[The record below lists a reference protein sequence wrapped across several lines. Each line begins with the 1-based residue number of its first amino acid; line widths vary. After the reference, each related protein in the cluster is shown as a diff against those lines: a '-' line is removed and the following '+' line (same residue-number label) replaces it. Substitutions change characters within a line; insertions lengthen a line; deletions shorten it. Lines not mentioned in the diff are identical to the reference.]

1 MDVVYDER
9 ALRELEQA
17 SQYYAA
23 VAGEAKADEIIA
35 RIRSVI
41 VARARVGFGKAAFYN
56 VDDDVYEVP
65 VPAFRMSFPTN
76 CIITPSSS
84 SQSPIPSG
92 ATDPDI
98 LKIINREPPTDTAS
112 TAQ

>member
-9 ALRELEQA
+9 ALRELDQA

-23 VAGEAKADEIIA
+23 AAGEAKAREIIA

-41 VARARVGFGKAAFYN
+41 VARARVGFGKAAYYN

-65 VPAFRMSFPTN
+65 VPGLPYVVSYQLHDHTIVVVAVSN
-76 CIITPSSS
+76 
-84 SQSPIPSG
+84 
-92 ATDPDI
+92 TD
-98 LKIINREPPTDTAS
+98 RGHRAAHS
-112 TAQ
+112 